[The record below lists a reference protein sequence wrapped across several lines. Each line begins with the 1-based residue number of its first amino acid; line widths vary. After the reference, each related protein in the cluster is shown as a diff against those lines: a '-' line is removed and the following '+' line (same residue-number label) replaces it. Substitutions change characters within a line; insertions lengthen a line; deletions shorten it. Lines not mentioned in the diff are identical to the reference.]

1 MAEHTSDLSTTEEV
15 CIRGKKT
22 TVPDPPMYSSHNIME
37 ISSVQKGKTTYLSL
51 FLCALYLRHQ

>member
-37 ISSVQKGKTTYLSL
+37 ISSVQKGKTVPI
-51 FLCALYLRHQ
+51 